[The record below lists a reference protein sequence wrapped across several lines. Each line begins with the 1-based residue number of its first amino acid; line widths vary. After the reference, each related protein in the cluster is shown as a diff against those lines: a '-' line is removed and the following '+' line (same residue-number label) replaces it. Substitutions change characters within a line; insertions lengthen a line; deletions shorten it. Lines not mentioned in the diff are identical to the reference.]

1 MIKPEEYRGVFVSVT
16 GSNPH
21 FAPQNRPCQAFAGGG
36 RYFVPCGELPL
47 KIALRWG
54 FAAKNRCT
62 PVFLGFLPIFTQSGG
77 VTKFYDVCRTNYSN
91 PQTIHPAARKQE
103 VQDFLLKAVIQT
115 LERIPFWSG
124 HRVVQSLFFLLLQFW
139 FTFSQEECKNYFKN
153 AGYKKSTRI
162 QTKS

>member
-1 MIKPEEYRGVFVSVT
+1 MFVSVT

-54 FAAKNRCT
+54 FAAKNRCA

-77 VTKFYDVCRTNYSN
+77 VTKFYDVWHAKTTLSLIDND
-91 PQTIHPAARKQE
+91 TKQ
-103 VQDFLLKAVIQT
+103 FIMK
-115 LERIPFWSG
+115 
-124 HRVVQSLFFLLLQFW
+124 HRLSL
-139 FTFSQEECKNYFKN
+139 
-153 AGYKKSTRI
+153 
-162 QTKS
+162 